1 MYSACKTMFL
11 FYPITKRRLEKLGN
25 PFRVLIVDIYSQ
37 KEFQSGSTEQK
48 NNNESL
54 FSLSLIIK
62 CSKSYGQTQKLKS

>member
-25 PFRVLIVDIYSQ
+25 PFRVLAADIYSQ
-37 KEFQSGSTEQK
+37 KEFQRGSTEQK

-62 CSKSYGQTQKLKS
+62 CSKSYRHT